1 MQTRCIHIE
10 ATQLL
15 GEYEALWQKE
25 DVTLPLTVTGG
36 SMRPFLASG
45 RDIVYLR
52 RPRGALHCGD
62 IALYRAA
69 QGHGILH
76 RVVAAEAAGYTMRGD
91 AQRVAEHGVAHDR
104 VLAVAVGVR
113 RKGVYIARG
122 SLRWRLFALL
132 SRRALT

>member
-1 MQTRCIHIE
+1 MQTRRIQIE
-10 ATQLL
+10 AEQLL
-15 GEYEALWQKE
+15 GEYEALWQQE
-25 DVTLPLTVTGG
+25 DVTLPLTVTGD

-52 RPRGALHCGD
+52 RPNGALRRGD
-62 IALYRAA
+62 IALYRTE
-69 QGHGILH
+69 QGHCILH
-76 RVVAAEAAGYTMRGD
+76 RVVAVEAAGYAMRGD

-113 RKGVYIARG
+113 RRGSYIARG
-122 SLRWRLFALL
+122 TLRWRLFALL